1 MDHAVYSIE
10 KVREAVA
17 RALILGA
24 GRETA
29 VHAAAQSLG
38 ISVEAVREALAI
50 SEGETACTS

>member
-17 RALILGA
+17 RALNLGA
-24 GRETA
+24 MQEAAERS
-29 VHAAAQSLG
+29 AAQALG

-50 SEGETACTS
+50 SEAA